1 MNFVKNYFY
10 ARIGSVTESEE
21 KGLGNYKSGL
31 ETKQKIYLTAK
42 QLFYEYGFIKTTLAE
57 IAKESETN
65 KAMVAYYFKNKNN
78 LALEVYNEYMVAN
91 KVKIQKAI
99 DENFPGCN
107 VVIKTAIEYRI
118 QNRNFRLNRHLN
130 QFYHEL
136 CDTNILMKTESAS
149 VGFVEN
155 INRSYKLGLDRLEV
169 KALALANLAVVHG
182 LHVSRDDGYLD
193 CSSEYLAELEIRLLF
208 QSLRFENSF
217 IDQCIEE
224 SRDMSRAIEIL
235 VDKNFT
241 VR

>member
-1 MNFVKNYFY
+1 MRVREN
-10 ARIGSVTESEE
+10 R
-21 KGLGNYKSGL
+21 LGNYKTGL
-31 ETKQKIYLTAK
+31 ETKQKIFVTAK

-57 IAKESETN
+57 IAKESDTN

-78 LALEVYNEYMVAN
+78 LALEVYNEYMVAS
-91 KVKIQKAI
+91 KVRTQNAI
-99 DENFPGCN
+99 NEKFPGCN
-107 VVIKTAIEYRI
+107 VVLKTAIEYRI
-118 QNRNFRLNRHLN
+118 QNRNCRLNRHLN

-155 INRSYKLGLDRLEV
+155 INRSYKLGLDRLEI

-208 QSLRFENSF
+208 QSLRFENDF
-217 IDQCIEE
+217 IDQCIAE
-224 SRDMSRAIEIL
+224 SRKMTDVIE
-235 VDKNFT
+235 VKVEKNFA
-241 VR
+241 VK

>member
-1 MNFVKNYFY
+1 
-10 ARIGSVTESEE
+10 
-21 KGLGNYKSGL
+21 
-31 ETKQKIYLTAK
+31 
-42 QLFYEYGFIKTTLAE
+42 
-57 IAKESETN
+57 
-65 KAMVAYYFKNKNN
+65 
-78 LALEVYNEYMVAN
+78 MVAN
-91 KVKIQKAI
+91 KVKTQKAI
-99 DENFPGCN
+99 DEKFPGCN
-107 VVIKTAIEYRI
+107 VMLRTAIEFRI
-118 QNRNFRLNRHLN
+118 QNRNCRLNRHLN

-136 CDTNILMKTESAS
+136 CDTNTLMKTESAS

-224 SRDMSRAIEIL
+224 SRGMIDAIQLKVE
-235 VDKNFT
+235 KNFM
-241 VR
+241 VIAG

>member
-1 MNFVKNYFY
+1 MRVREN
-10 ARIGSVTESEE
+10 R
-21 KGLGNYKSGL
+21 LGNYKAGL
-31 ETKQKIYLTAK
+31 ETKQKIFVTAK

-57 IAKESETN
+57 IAKESDTN

-78 LALEVYNEYMVAN
+78 LALEVYNEYMVAS
-91 KVKIQKAI
+91 KVRTQNAI
-99 DENFPGCN
+99 NEKFPGCN
-107 VVIKTAIEYRI
+107 VVLKTAIEYRI
-118 QNRNFRLNRHLN
+118 QNRNCRLNRHLN

-155 INRSYKLGLDRLEV
+155 INRSYKLGLDRLEI

-208 QSLRFENSF
+208 QSLRFENDF
-217 IDQCIEE
+217 IDQCIAE
-224 SRDMSRAIEIL
+224 SRKMTDVIE
-235 VDKNFT
+235 VKVEKNFA
-241 VR
+241 VK

>member
-1 MNFVKNYFY
+1 MRVREN
-10 ARIGSVTESEE
+10 R
-21 KGLGNYKSGL
+21 LGNYKAGL
-31 ETKQKIYLTAK
+31 ETKQKIFVTAK

-57 IAKESETN
+57 IAKESDTN

-78 LALEVYNEYMVAN
+78 LALEVYNEYMVAS
-91 KVKIQKAI
+91 KVRTQNAI
-99 DENFPGCN
+99 NEKFPGCN
-107 VVIKTAIEYRI
+107 VVLKTAIEYRI
-118 QNRNFRLNRHLN
+118 QNRNCRLNRHLN

-155 INRSYKLGLDRLEV
+155 INRSYKLGLDRLEI

-208 QSLRFENSF
+208 QSLRFENDF
-217 IDQCIEE
+217 IDQCIAE
-224 SRDMSRAIEIL
+224 SRKMIDVIE
-235 VDKNFT
+235 VKVAKNFA
-241 VR
+241 VK

>member
-1 MNFVKNYFY
+1 M
-10 ARIGSVTESEE
+10 A
-21 KGLGNYKSGL
+21 NYKTGL
-31 ETKQKIYLTAK
+31 ETKQKIYVTAK
-42 QLFYEYGFIKTTLAE
+42 QLFYEYGFTKTTLAQ
-57 IAKESETN
+57 IAEDSGTN

-91 KVKIQKAI
+91 KVKTQKAI
-99 DENFPGCN
+99 DEKFPGCN
-107 VVIKTAIEYRI
+107 VMLRTAIEFRI
-118 QNRNFRLNRHLN
+118 QNRNCRLNRHLN

-136 CDTNILMKTESAS
+136 CDTNTLMKTESAS

-224 SRDMSRAIEIL
+224 SRGMIDAIQLKVE
-235 VDKNFT
+235 KNFM
-241 VR
+241 VIAG

>member
-1 MNFVKNYFY
+1 M
-10 ARIGSVTESEE
+10 A
-21 KGLGNYKSGL
+21 NYKTGL
-31 ETKQKIYLTAK
+31 ETKQKIYFTAK

-57 IAKESETN
+57 IAKASGTN

-91 KVKIQKAI
+91 KVKTQKAI
-99 DENFPGCN
+99 DEKFSGCN
-107 VVIKTAIEYRI
+107 VVLKTAIEYRV
-118 QNRNFRLNRHLN
+118 QNRNCRLNRHLN

-136 CDTNILMKTESAS
+136 CDTNTLMKSESAS

-193 CSSEYLAELEIRLLF
+193 CSSEYLAEMEIRLLF

-224 SRDMSRAIEIL
+224 SRAMAREIKIQ
-235 VDKNFT
+235 VDKNF
-241 VR
+241 VVVS